1 MKKTA
6 KAKAIIKL
14 LKQGYSP
21 KEITQRMDASYNYAW
36 TLQKE
41 LAQAKAAA
49 KAAKTTTL
57 SVDSDLS
64 FTPEEVGVSEEAL
77 IEVAVTAS
85 QGRQERRRA
94 AQDEAIARTIANRHE
109 VPEHQQHLITEP
121 FWDGVGDRVWCE
133 HGIDQLGEMC
143 EVCYPEA
150 FGKVQ
155 SVDTIL
161 NDRATNYGSFLTMS
175 KVTQRL
181 KAVAHQFAG
190 QHNKTFDA
198 DQAEALDL
206 IFTKI
211 GRILNG
217 DPNHTDSWTDIA
229 GYATLVADRLQG
241 KIR

>member
-85 QGRQERRRA
+85 QGKGKPKPGEFIQADTNVDAILDARGSRYGNFMDHATITYRLKEVARDFA
-94 AQDEAIARTIANRHE
+94 AQ
-109 VPEHQQHLITEP
+109 
-121 FWDGVGDRVWCE
+121 
-133 HGIDQLGEMC
+133 HGKHFAYDQC
-143 EVCYPEA
+143 EA
-150 FGKVQ
+150 F
-155 SVDTIL
+155 D
-161 NDRATNYGSFLTMS
+161 M
-175 KVTQRL
+175 
-181 KAVAHQFAG
+181 
-190 QHNKTFDA
+190 
-198 DQAEALDL
+198 
-206 IFTKI
+206 IFHKL

-217 DPNHTDSWTDIA
+217 DPNYADSWIDIA
-229 GYATLVADRLQG
+229 GYAKLVADRLQG

>member
-64 FTPEEVGVSEEAL
+64 FTPKEVGVSEEAL

-85 QGRQERRRA
+85 QGKGKLKPGEFVQA
-94 AQDEAIARTIANRHE
+94 DTNVDAILDA
-109 VPEHQQHLITEP
+109 
-121 FWDGVGDRVWCE
+121 
-133 HGIDQLGEMC
+133 
-143 EVCYPEA
+143 
-150 FGKVQ
+150 
-155 SVDTIL
+155 
-161 NDRATNYGSFLTMS
+161 RATNYGSFLTMS